1 MLLIASIVS
10 IPLLF
15 VKSKNSEYSIFYDVG
30 SIFILGFLAI
40 SYFYYMANK
49 HDDSKTSYFKY
60 YPLFIIFSLGFTL
73 NNSLAVI
80 EGWLGI
86 KSPFVRT
93 PKFNIVGASGSWKSN
108 MYLNQKITWT
118 TVLEGLLSLY
128 FFAGILVGLFV
139 HDYGLMFFHFM
150 LAAGYAGIFYY
161 SIKR

>member
-1 MLLIASIVS
+1 MLLIASVVS

-15 VKSKNSEYSIFYDVG
+15 VKSKNSEYSIFYDIG
-30 SIFILGFLAI
+30 SIFIVGFLAI

-86 KSPFVRT
+86 RTPFVRT
-93 PKFNIVGASGSWKSN
+93 PKFNIVGANGNWKDN
-108 MYLNQKITWT
+108 LYLSQKITWT
-118 TVLEGLLSLY
+118 TVLEGILSLY
-128 FFAGILVGLFV
+128 FLAGIIIGLFV
-139 HDYGLMFFHFM
+139 HDYGLMFFHFF

-161 SIKR
+161 SIRN